1 MIRETELISLK
12 DGKTK
17 NLTEFVKDLAPTPEP
32 MDLTPTTPVDT
43 GGADPVA
50 LSSYIDGIAD
60 TSASDAINA
69 GLDSGGSIAN
79 AISSG
84 ASAAASAAITA
95 ELGTGGD
102 IKAAID
108 TAVSNAP
115 VKSYTDLNWT
125 VENYFYDNPGHTNVT
140 INIPKTKN
148 VLIAMASNWIGS
160 DGNITAVDL
169 YTYPDWTFFI
179 PKNFKSGIIN
189 WKAITELTG
198 WSNNNSTL
206 IVDSTG
212 ANFSIGVAPDFGFK
226 DAIFVFSAE

>member
-17 NLTEFVKDLAPTPEP
+17 SLTEFVQDLAPTPEP
-32 MDLTPTTPVDT
+32 IDLTPNTPVDT

-60 TSASDAINA
+60 TSASDAITA
-69 GLDSGGSIAN
+69 GLASGGSIAN

-84 ASAAASAAITA
+84 ASAAITE

-102 IKAAID
+102 IKNAID

-125 VENYFYDNPGHTNVT
+125 VENYFYNNPGHTNPGS
-140 INIPKTKN
+140 ISIPKTKN
-148 VLIAMASNWIGS
+148 VLIALASNWKGS
-160 DGNITAVDL
+160 DGNITEVDL
-169 YTYPDWTFFI
+169 YTHPDQVFFI
-179 PKNFKSGIIN
+179 PKNFKSNIIN
-189 WKAITELTG
+189 WKGYAGLDG
-198 WSNNNSTL
+198 WGANTSSQL
-206 IVDSTG
+206 YIDSTG
-212 ANFSIGVAPDFGFK
+212 SNFSIGVSPGFSYQ